1 MHPILDACVARYK
14 GDLNEDGQVEFKGN
28 AKAFT
33 RTYGFLSSI
42 LPYTNAEWEKLSI
55 FLNFLIPKLPAPEED
70 DLSKSILETIDMDSY
85 RVEKQAAVAIQL
97 EDSDAEI
104 GPVPTSGGGGK
115 PEPELDR
122 LSNIVAEFN
131 DEFGDIAWDDVDRV
145 RRMITEEIP
154 DRVAADTAYQNAKAN
169 SDGAECADRTQQGA
183 RSRDPHADEGRHAAL
198 QAIQRQRSIQA
209 LDW

>member
-1 MHPILDACVARYK
+1 MADHPCTALPAR
-14 GDLNEDGQVEFKGN
+14 DPASEQVHV
-28 AKAFT
+28 
-33 RTYGFLSSI
+33 RRSRLYGFLSSI

-70 DLSKSILETIDMDSY
+70 DLSKGILETIDMDSY

-104 GPVPTSGGGGK
+104 GPVPMSPGGGK

-131 DEFGDIAWDDVDRV
+131 DEFGDIAWDDIDRV

-169 SDGAECADRTQQGA
+169 SERAECADRTQQGPRPA
-183 RSRDPHADEGRHAAL
+183 LAPERSVTA
-198 QAIQRQRSIQA
+198 
-209 LDW
+209 